1 MSSSDSVHFTYVHT
15 VHELSK
21 LTLRVLMFTRLIK
34 RVDHAMHQ
42 QSSAASRGVFHVA
55 GLKKQKACA
64 AKFQPGEDYEHC
76 VEGTHVPLGL

>member
-1 MSSSDSVHFTYVHT
+1 
-15 VHELSK
+15 
-21 LTLRVLMFTRLIK
+21 MFTRLIK

-42 QSSAASRGVFHVA
+42 QSSAASRGVHYVA

-76 VEGTHVPLGL
+76 VEGTLVPLGL